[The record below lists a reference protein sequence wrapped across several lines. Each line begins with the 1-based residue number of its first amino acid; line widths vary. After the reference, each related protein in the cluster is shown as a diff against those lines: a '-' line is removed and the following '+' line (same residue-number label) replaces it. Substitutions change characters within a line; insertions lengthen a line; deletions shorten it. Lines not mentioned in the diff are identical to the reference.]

1 MRGDYCDLELLNHIP
16 GIDVPGDTIIGKRP
30 WFFLSVLQDGT
41 QLNRFLKVLDWFV
54 QEVKAT

>member
-1 MRGDYCDLELLNHIP
+1 LNHIS

-30 WFFLSVLQDGT
+30 WFFLSVLQDST